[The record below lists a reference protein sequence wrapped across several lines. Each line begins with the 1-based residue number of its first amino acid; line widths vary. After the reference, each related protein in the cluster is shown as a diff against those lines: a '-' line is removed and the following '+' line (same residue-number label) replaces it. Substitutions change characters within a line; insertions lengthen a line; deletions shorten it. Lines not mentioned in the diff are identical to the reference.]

1 MGPDVKETTRVE
13 AFSDGV
19 FAIAITLLVLD
30 LRVPHAGGSVNLSV
44 ILTDQWPSFVA
55 FFNSFLT
62 ILIIWMNH
70 HNLFNHIVRT
80 NNVFMLW
87 NGMLLLCNTFLPF
100 PTSLVAEYYGHS
112 GEIIATAIY
121 TGTFFLMSI
130 SFNGVWRYASANH
143 RLLSHSVTDEQVASI
158 NRQYVVGPAFYGL
171 SFLLSFVNVT
181 AALVLTIAIAIF
193 YAVTASTTRKG
204 P

>member
-1 MGPDVKETTRVE
+1 MSSDVKETTRIE

-19 FAIAITLLVLD
+19 FAITITLLVLD
-30 LRVPHAGGSVNLSV
+30 LKVPHAGGSVNLSLV
-44 ILTDQWPSFVA
+44 LTDQWPSFVA

-100 PTSLVAEYYGHS
+100 PTSLAAEYYGHS
-112 GEIIATAIY
+112 GEIIATSIY

-130 SFNGVWRYASANH
+130 AFNGVWRYASANH
-143 RLLSHSVTDEQVASI
+143 RLLSHSVTDEQIESI
-158 NRQYVVGPAFYGL
+158 NRQYLVGPAFYGL

-181 AALVLTIAIAIF
+181 AALVLTIVIAIF
-193 YAVTASTTRKG
+193 YAVTASTSKR
-204 P
+204 